1 MNDLRHFIIS
11 QIRAEGPVTFARF
24 MDWCLYHPDYGYYG
38 SGRAKIGKEGDY
50 YTGPCV
56 SPLFGGMVAKQLC
69 QMSELLG
76 NNTFTILEIG
86 GGRGF
91 LCADILAWM
100 KRREPAI
107 YGRIEYCLIERSPV
121 FLAEQRHLLAESV
134 EEGKV
139 SWLSTNTLASEAFS
153 LTGCI
158 ISNELVDAFPVHRL
172 ICEGG
177 EPREIYVDEVAG
189 QFVERHGALSDP
201 GLGSYF
207 SSLDVTLVEGQMAE
221 VSLQA
226 LMWLEEMANFLKRGF
241 LLTIDYGDQAVR
253 LYDSCRSRGTLRCF
267 YQHQLSDSP
276 FENVGQQDITAHVNF
291 TALMR
296 KGEEMGIA
304 LTGLV
309 PQYRFLLAMG
319 LLDEMAEIS
328 VDMDPL
334 ESLQLRLSLKS
345 LIEPEKGMG
354 EIFKVLIQHKGLE
367 KPALQGLQKLGAV
380 QMINGATGGQII
392 YG

>member
-1 MNDLRHFIIS
+1 MNDLRRFIIS
-11 QIRAEGPVTFARF
+11 RIRAEGPVTFARF
-24 MDWCLYHPDYGYYG
+24 MDWCLYHSDYGYYA
-38 SGRAKIGKEGDY
+38 SGKAKIGKAGDY

-76 NNTFTILEIG
+76 NDTFVVLEIG

-107 YGRIEYCLIERSPV
+107 YSRIEYCLIERSPA
-121 FLAEQRHLLAESV
+121 FLAEQQGRLAEAA
-134 EEGKV
+134 EAGKV
-139 SWLSTNTLASEAFS
+139 RWLSTNTLTYEAFP

-158 ISNELVDAFPVHRL
+158 ISNELVDAFPVHRV

-177 EPREIYVDEVAG
+177 ELREIYVDEVEG
-189 QFVERHGALSDP
+189 QFVERHGVLSNHR
-201 GLGSYF
+201 LGSYF
-207 SSLDVTLVEGQMAE
+207 SSLDITLAEGQMAE
-221 VSLQA
+221 VNLQA
-226 LMWLEEMANFLKRGF
+226 LIWLEEMACFLKRGF
-241 LLTIDYGDQAVR
+241 LMTIDYGDQAAR

-267 YQHQLSDSP
+267 YQHRLSDSP
-276 FENVGQQDITAHVNF
+276 FENVGRQDITAHVNF
-291 TALMR
+291 TALIR
-296 KGEEMGIA
+296 KGEETGLA

-309 PQYRFLLAMG
+309 PQYRFLLGMG
-319 LLDEMAEIS
+319 LLDEMAYIS
-328 VDMDPL
+328 FDMDPL
-334 ESLQLRLSLKS
+334 ESLQLRLSLKR

-367 KPALQGLQKLGAV
+367 KPVLRGLQKLGAM
-380 QMINGATGGQII
+380 QTINDAMRG
-392 YG
+392 